1 MNDEN
6 GSNVRP
12 TMVMICERM
21 LDIEK
26 RRITAISSINS
37 KITSISGMDSAIKA
51 KVDDSAMNKP
61 APGSIS
67 FIEDLDRFFSREEQD
82 IEYMENIAKN
92 LKALI

>member
-6 GSNVRP
+6 GPNVRP
-12 TMVMICERM
+12 TIVMICERM
-21 LDIEK
+21 FDIEK

-37 KITSISGMDSAIKA
+37 KITSISGMDSTIKA
-51 KVDDSAMNKP
+51 NVDDGAMKP
-61 APGSIS
+61 SSVS
-67 FIEDLDRFFSREEQD
+67 FLKDLERFLYREGQD

>member
-6 GSNVRP
+6 GPNVRP
-12 TMVMICERM
+12 TIVMICERM

-37 KITSISGMDSAIKA
+37 KITSISGMDSTIKANVDDGAIKPPS
-51 KVDDSAMNKP
+51 V
-61 APGSIS
+61 S
-67 FIEDLDRFFSREEQD
+67 FLEDLDRFFSREEQD

>member
-6 GSNVRP
+6 GPNVRP
-12 TMVMICERM
+12 TMVMICDRM

-26 RRITAISSINS
+26 RRVSAISSINN
-37 KITSISGMDSAIKA
+37 KIISISGMDSTIKA
-51 KVDDSAMNKP
+51 KVDDGAMKP
-61 APGSIS
+61 TSVS
-67 FIEDLDRFFSREEQD
+67 FLEDLDRFFSREEQD